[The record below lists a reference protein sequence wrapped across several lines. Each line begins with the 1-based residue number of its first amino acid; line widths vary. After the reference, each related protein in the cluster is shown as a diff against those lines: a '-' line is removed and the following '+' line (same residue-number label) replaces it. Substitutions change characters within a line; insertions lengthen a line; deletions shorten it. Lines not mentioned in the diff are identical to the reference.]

1 MISRV
6 LTYQPQSPESS
17 FANLPH
23 FDSINQ
29 GSKGNQAE
37 NGYHLLEPAQG
48 VARIQLSS
56 KKKNTGW
63 GRAPNVVCPQATITL
78 IPHVLHLW
86 QCCWE
91 QQGDQSGLNFWG
103 VLLMAA
109 KK

>member
-6 LTYQPQSPESS
+6 LTSASPESS

-56 KKKNTGW
+56 KKKNIGCMGR
-63 GRAPNVVCPQATITL
+63 GRAPQNVVCPEATITL

-86 QCCWE
+86 QCCWNSR
-91 QQGDQSGLNFWG
+91 GINL
-103 VLLMAA
+103 V
-109 KK
+109 

>member
-6 LTYQPQSPESS
+6 LTSASLLSPR
-17 FANLPH
+17 LLICH
-23 FDSINQ
+23 ILTVSIRDRR
-29 GSKGNQAE
+29 GNQAE

-91 QQGDQSGLNFWG
+91 QQGDQSGLNFLG
-103 VLLMAA
+103 VLT
-109 KK
+109 